1 MKNIQFLLLLFSF
14 AFVVGYSKAEQQ
26 IANLKNKPT
35 DRYKGIYLDQ
45 SCCLR
50 LKIQYNKGYHMSYN
64 N

>member
-1 MKNIQFLLLLFSF
+1 MKNIPFLLLLLSF
-14 AFVVGYSKAEQQ
+14 TFVVGYSKAEQQ

-50 LKIQYNKGYHMSYN
+50 LKISFSIK
-64 N
+64 